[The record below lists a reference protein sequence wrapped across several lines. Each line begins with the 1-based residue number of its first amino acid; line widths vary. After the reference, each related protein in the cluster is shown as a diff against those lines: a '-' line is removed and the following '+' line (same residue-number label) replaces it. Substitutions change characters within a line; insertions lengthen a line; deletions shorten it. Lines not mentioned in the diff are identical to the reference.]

1 MGRRTGTTIS
11 VLEEHPNL
19 AEILGVLAQLAH
31 IRDDELP
38 RLAALW
44 CNTIGVAEARDRALS
59 PDSPLVLEALAA
71 FEAVAALFEDD
82 LRAEAAYVTVAS
94 DVTTTA
100 LKTVRDAIAAA
111 YAKPILSRTEYA
123 CLMRP
128 WREVYPSSTVD
139 EPDLGPRSDQVK
151 ELLALLPTLAARCH
165 DPESRRIYDALV
177 DRSFADESDRADA
190 RDEAFRAAVLTSR
203 RRVWALVRRSGA
215 EGLSRP
221 CSSCRRPD
229 GDEREAQRVMTLCL
243 DAACALLVADTLP
256 DETTS
261 LLTDPVTS
269 LIPQQR
275 GPSS

>member
-1 MGRRTGTTIS
+1 MGRRTGSTIT

-19 AEILGVLAQLAH
+19 GEILGVLAQLAH

-38 RLAALW
+38 RLADAW

-71 FEAVAALFEDD
+71 FEAVGALFDDD
-82 LRAEAAYVTVAS
+82 LRADVPYVTVATA
-94 DVTTTA
+94 VTTTA
-100 LKTVRDAIAAA
+100 LKAVRDAIAAA
-111 YAKPILSRTEYA
+111 YAKPILSRAEYVA
-123 CLMRP
+123 LMRP
-128 WREVYPSSTVD
+128 WRSVFAASDVD
-139 EPDLGPRSDQVK
+139 EPDLGPRADQVK
-151 ELLALLPTLAARCH
+151 ALLALLPVLAARCH
-165 DPESRRIYDALV
+165 DAEGARLYEELV
-177 DRSFADESDRADA
+177 DRSFAGETDRADA
-190 RDEAFRAAVLTSR
+190 RETAFQAAVLTSR

-221 CSSCRRPD
+221 CPSCRD
-229 GDEREAQRVMTLCL
+229 AVSDARETQRVMALCL

-261 LLTDPVTS
+261 LLTEPVTS

-275 GPSS
+275 GAS